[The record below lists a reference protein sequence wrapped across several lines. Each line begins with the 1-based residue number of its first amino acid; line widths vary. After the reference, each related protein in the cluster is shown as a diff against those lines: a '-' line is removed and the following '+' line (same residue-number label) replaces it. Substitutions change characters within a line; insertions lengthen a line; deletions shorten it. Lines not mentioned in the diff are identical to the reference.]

1 MTPENRL
8 TFGILPKEEATFRR
22 RSAAARKEPQDN
34 QEVYGVYKFLPAIER
49 ILVEDDLHW
58 KEEHKAKKKQQ
69 QEILE
74 ALWGPGVEV
83 PSYMSPSTAS
93 YCVRWI
99 GYEKLDYKPAPTKLK
114 SMLAMMM
121 GSAAHYSMMKKIESA
136 IPGRQE
142 TVFTIDE
149 ADLSGRADFY
159 FRNPKTDEFQILE
172 FKFVSDFVFRKI
184 SRTDLPEY
192 MRSTRDVYAPEPE
205 HYRQVLL
212 YLWAKRKQGDNA
224 MCANVIYVNRNTGE
238 MKEALVYWNP
248 ATEYDAEQLIDEI
261 HGAKVCIDKG
271 ELPEPNVESPH
282 VCSGF
287 CPYRQ
292 YCEFGQKF
300 AAGQVRRD
308 KKRRPN
314 TVYNRLRKDV
324 EETKKYMIDEGIVQG
339 ELPGFVPEGSGPA
352 IKTRERTTEKVVPRE
367 KVIKLGET
375 KETLKGGVCPKC
387 GKPELIF
394 CYETASLPDKTG
406 VVSFSGK
413 IRCTDNVCGFWKGK
427 IMLIPSPV
435 RVVRDSPKGG
445 K

>member
-1 MTPENRL
+1 L
-8 TFGILPKEEATFRR
+8 TFGILPKDEATFRR
-22 RSAAARKEPQDN
+22 RSAAARKEPVDN
-34 QEVYGVYKFLPAIER
+34 QEVFGVYKFLPAIEK
-49 ILVEDDLHW
+49 ILVEDDLRW

-69 QEILE
+69 QEILDS
-74 ALWGPGVEV
+74 LWGPGVEV

-121 GSAAHYSMMKKIESA
+121 GSAAHWSMMKKNEAA

-159 FRNPKTDEFQILE
+159 FKNPKTGEFQILE

-184 SRTDLPEY
+184 NRSELPEY
-192 MRSTRDVYAPEPE
+192 MRNTREVYAPEPE

-212 YLWAKRKQGDNA
+212 YLWAKRKLGDNA
-224 MCANVIYVNRNTGE
+224 MCANVIYVSRNTGE

-282 VCSGF
+282 VCAGF
-287 CPYRQ
+287 CPYRG

-300 AAGQVRRD
+300 AAGEIRHE
-308 KKRRPN
+308 KNRRPKI
-314 TVYNRLRKDV
+314 VYNRLKENVQKTIKIMEDMGL
-324 EETKKYMIDEGIVQG
+324 KQG
-339 ELPGFVPEGSGPA
+339 ELPGWG
-352 IKTRERTTEKVVPRE
+352 RE
-367 KVIKLGET
+367 KANPKITSASERPVPKEEVIVLGEC
-375 KETLKGGVCPKC
+375 KKINGVCPQCQGETLVFDYKKQI
-387 GKPELIF
+387 GIDKATKLI
-394 CYETASLPDKTG
+394 
-406 VVSFSGK
+406 SFFGTV
-413 IRCTDNVCGFWKGK
+413 RCTAEGCGYAKGK
-427 IMLIPSPV
+427 IKQEPPPV
-435 RVVRDSPKGG
+435 SVLNSMPKGG